1 MEARLP
7 RGTSAGR
14 RRGPHPPVR
23 PPGPVA
29 SRDQP
34 ARAVVNSR
42 CEGCARAPI
51 LRAELMSNRNWYRD
65 CGNIS
70 NKSMDGGSSSWVCAF
85 MTAASARRE
94 SPFPAAHGTRPSKR
108 STQSC
113 LTTLTSRNSR
123 PPMLARLPLSPCRPV
138 PFARADSWSS
148 RAVPPRCVSGEI
160 APSRDADSPLG
171 PAVSPAP
178 AAVPPTPGRL
188 ARERPRKR
196 HRRACEELEPP
207 ERTRSPR
214 RGRPPSTV
222 SVARGRA
229 DKRGF
234 FVVLFSP
241 VRCGKKHWSHPSGP
255 GPTRAAMRAKSVSRF
270 PPKVTCACV
279 RRGPVSDP
287 SLTRPAVALPLA
299 LPSLSPRR

>member
-51 LRAELMSNRNWYRD
+51 LRAELMSDRNWYRD

-123 PPMLARLPLSPCRPV
+123 PPMPARLPLSPCRPV

-148 RAVPPRCVSGEI
+148 RAVPPRCVSGEM
-160 APSRDADSPLG
+160 APSRDADHQPK
-171 PAVSPAP
+171 PVVSPRAGGRSSHSREVG
-178 AAVPPTPGRL
+178 AGTPEHTTPSCLQGTGTAGTEAIFASRL
-188 ARERPRKR
+188 
-196 HRRACEELEPP
+196 L
-207 ERTRSPR
+207 
-214 RGRPPSTV
+214 PSTV
-222 SVARGRA
+222 SVARAAPSSAGFLWCSLPRSVRGKTLARRA
-229 DKRGF
+229 I
-234 FVVLFSP
+234 
-241 VRCGKKHWSHPSGP
+241 
-255 GPTRAAMRAKSVSRF
+255 RAARGRRAPRCARREFSVS
-270 PPKVTCACV
+270 PPKA
-279 RRGPVSDP
+279 RRARATADP
-287 SLTRPAVALPLA
+287 SLTRPALALTLA
-299 LPSLSPRR
+299 LPSLLPRR